1 VVIISTIIKKRRLID
16 MNYRMYFYP
25 AVIFDSEMMMQ
36 KQFKTK
42 EEAFAAKNACAE
54 LKAYLHLME
63 DYSNLAGVEEI
74 IDGEWQEIE
83 EEE

>member
-1 VVIISTIIKKRRLID
+1 
-16 MNYRMYFYP
+16 MYFYP
-25 AVIFDSEMMMQ
+25 AVIFASDMRML

-42 EEAFAAKNACAE
+42 EEAFAAVNACADM
-54 LKAYLHLME
+54 LLMLHDDLHLME
-63 DYSNLAGVEEI
+63 DYLNMGGVEEI

>member
-1 VVIISTIIKKRRLID
+1 

-42 EEAFAAKNACAE
+42 EEAFAAKNACADM
-54 LKAYLHLME
+54 LLILQDDLHLME